1 MIKKVIPFLIILSV
15 VLIVG
20 CNEDDSISNPVLGNC
35 KFVIDSL
42 SYNIKL
48 EKANNDSLWHFVETR
63 MIYHFENYRG
73 ILNKVMFVIND
84 SIGVGINIDYAYP
97 DSVNKFIPFHQKIG
111 VMKKLND
118 GDSIKVERSLFGA
131 FFEVEGNNYHLVDTF
146 YLYKKDVLYYYRD

>member
-1 MIKKVIPFLIILSV
+1 MTKKVSLFLLILSAVLII
-15 VLIVG
+15 G
-20 CNEDDSISNPVLGNC
+20 CNENDSVSNPVLGKG
-35 KFVIDSL
+35 KFIVDSL
-42 SYNIKL
+42 TYNITL
-48 EKANNDSLWHFVETR
+48 EKAFNDSLWHFVDTR

-73 ILNKVMFVIND
+73 ILNKVVFIVND
-84 SIGVGINIDYAYP
+84 SLVLVIYLDYAYP

-146 YLYKKDVLYYYRD
+146 YLYNKDILYYHE